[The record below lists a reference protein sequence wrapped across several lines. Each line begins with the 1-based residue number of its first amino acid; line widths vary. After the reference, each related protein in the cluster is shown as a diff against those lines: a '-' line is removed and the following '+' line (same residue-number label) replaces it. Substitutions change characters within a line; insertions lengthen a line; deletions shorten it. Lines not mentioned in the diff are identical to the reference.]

1 MKKNVFVIGS
11 MNMDYTIYCERFP
24 KDGETIFG
32 ISRFI
37 QPGGKGANQA
47 AAVAK
52 SNLVNCYFKACAGND
67 NDGEQIIK
75 LLSSL
80 NAKCLIKKVEK
91 ETGNATIFVNKASE
105 NQIIVV
111 SGANAELLPEDI
123 SKEELESADYVVLQN
138 EIPAETNAHVIKEAH
153 KLGKVVIYNP
163 APYREIDPEL
173 LSMIDYF
180 VVNEVELASYAHIE
194 DQEKAIETLL
204 SKGIKHLIVTLGSKG
219 SLYIDKNERKEIPC
233 YKNTVVDTV
242 AAGDTYVGYFAAGL
256 ATGLKPYEAM
266 DLASRAS
273 SITVSRKGSIVSIP
287 FYNEIKQ

>member
-1 MKKNVFVIGS
+1 MKKNVLVVGS

-32 ISRFI
+32 NSRFI

-47 AAVAK
+47 AAVGK
-52 SNLVNCYFKACAGND
+52 SELVNCYFKACAGND
-67 NDGEQIIK
+67 NDGNEIVK

-80 NAKCLIKKVEK
+80 GIQCLIKKVEK
-91 ETGNATIFVNKASE
+91 ETGNATIFVNKESE

-123 SKEELESADYVVLQN
+123 SLEELKSADYIILQN
-138 EIPAETNAHVIKEAH
+138 EIPAKTNEYVIRKAHELNKVI
-153 KLGKVVIYNP
+153 IYNP
-163 APYREIDPEL
+163 APYREIDSSL
-173 LSMIDYF
+173 LSLVDFF
-180 VVNEVELASYAHIE
+180 VVNEVELVQYAKE
-194 DQEKAIETLL
+194 ENQEKAIETLL

-233 YKNTVVDTV
+233 YKSTVVDTV

-256 ATGLKPYEAM
+256 ANGLKPYEAM

-273 SITVSRKGSIVSIP
+273 SVTVSRKGSIVSIP
-287 FYNEIKQ
+287 SYKEIKL